1 MANDP
6 VMNVANNVNSDMMGS
21 HSGIAALYGASN
33 RSRRRSRQFDED
45 RRLDKQNTQDKAKL
59 MTLEANINDWQQRR
73 ASGVDSDDELKAAGG
88 FIGAGMRT
96 AVAASRVMGPN
107 GEFIQLGGSYDA
119 GNGVKTTIGGHDP
132 IAPKE
137 KPGVTPGELGG
148 THPGS
153 LGTQMDGIDNPV
165 IGQRKQRASGKGT
178 LEGRLVSS
186 EGGGIRMEQKKTT
199 LKDIEERKAQAGR
212 GVPLVTDAQK
222 EMFGTAG
229 MTPQESRPSGRG
241 QRHWQATPRGESQSR
256 LDSLESERPSAPS
269 EDKDYGDIGP
279 KADARMKDALKAKKA
294 SSVTDTPTV

>member
-1 MANDP
+1 
-6 VMNVANNVNSDMMGS
+6 MNIASNVDSDMMGS
-21 HSGIAALYGASN
+21 HRGLGYMYGSLK
-33 RSRRRSRQFDED
+33 RSERESRQFRED
-45 RRLDKQNTQDKAKL
+45 KRLARQDTQNKADL
-59 MTLEANINDWQQRR
+59 MKYGADINDWQQRR
-73 ASGVDSDDELKAAGG
+73 ASGVDSDEELKAAGG
-88 FIGAGMRT
+88 HIGAGMRS
-96 AVAASRVMGPN
+96 AVAATQVMGPN
-107 GEFIQLGGSYDA
+107 GEMIQLGGGYQSGA
-119 GNGVKTTIGGHDP
+119 GVNVNVGGHAP

-137 KPGVTPGELGG
+137 PGPRGGGVTPPSGP
-148 THPGS
+148 HPDG
-153 LGTQMDGIDNPV
+153 LGTQMDGVDDPAV
-165 IGQRKQRASGKGT
+165 EQRRKRASGKGT
-178 LEGRLVSS
+178 LEGRIVSS

-229 MTPQESRPSGRG
+229 MTPQESRPYGRG